1 MLRKK
6 EKKKRKNNGQL
17 IIIGFL
23 FLIIGGIS
31 IIGFKYYQN
40 YKKNNIEQQQIDKFI
55 EVQRDIEITHDIDGT
70 TEEKPIEEAKEEVKE
85 NIVQNEENFIAVIEI
100 PKINLRKGIYSKE
113 SSKNNVN
120 KNIEILKESD
130 MPDKNNGNFILAGHS
145 GNSRIAYFKN
155 LSKLENNDIAYIY
168 YNGGRYV
175 YKLVNSYEIE
185 KTGEATINRNG
196 QKNTL
201 TLITCKH
208 NTNKQIVFIFEL
220 MKDGE
225 YNG

>member
-1 MLRKK
+1 MARKK
-6 EKKKRKNNGQL
+6 ENKNKSQL
-17 IIIGFL
+17 IIIGSL

-31 IIGFKYYQN
+31 TIGFKYYQN
-40 YKKNNIEQQQIDKFI
+40 YQKNNIEQQQIDEFI
-55 EVQRDIEITHDIDGT
+55 EVQRDVEITHDID
-70 TEEKPIEEAKEEVKE
+70 TEPVEEPKEEVKE
-85 NIVQNEENFIAVIEI
+85 NIVQKEEDFIAVIEI
-100 PKINLRKGIYSKE
+100 PKIDLRKGIYSKE
-113 SSKNNVN
+113 SSNNNVN

-155 LSKLENNDIAYIY
+155 LPKLENNDIAYVY

-196 QKNTL
+196 QKSTL

-208 NTNKQIVFIFEL
+208 NTNKQIIFIFEL